1 MQSLLTSLS
10 LLCSIKNKQ
19 TNNLFMSNAKQASWH
34 LCRPFNY
41 VCTHI
46 ERERGNYLK
55 QTKKCFSSHF
65 HLVEQSL
72 NTYVHNSWILP
83 EASCDQSPSFT
94 VHCKVH
100 CGDRFMKKGGLEI
113 TVSAWAGLMFQSIPK
128 PSLPSLMA
136 SFSSLW
142 SSS

>member
-1 MQSLLTSLS
+1 
-10 LLCSIKNKQ
+10 
-19 TNNLFMSNAKQASWH
+19 MSNAKQASWH

-41 VCTHI
+41 VCTYI
-46 ERERGNYLK
+46 EREATIWK
-55 QTKKCFSSHF
+55 KKKKCFSSHF

-100 CGDRFMKKGGLEI
+100 CGDMFMKKGGLEI
-113 TVSAWAGLMFQSIPK
+113 TLFLPELDWCFKAYQSPHSPHWWPVSAACGAPRRSHMLGGTAG
-128 PSLPSLMA
+128 
-136 SFSSLW
+136 
-142 SSS
+142 